1 MIINSVYFNNNVN
14 SCHYLNGTN
23 LNCNF
28 KSNQNVDKIEISSKS
43 KEITFD
49 DFKNLLIKK
58 GLNQTE
64 YGDYTLNLP
73 LKDKFKGCSK
83 YDLVTSIKLN
93 KLIDR
98 RYPQSQIK
106 NMHKFVNLHNG
117 KYSDYWKNNI
127 FDLFTTYTLITNND
141 RGYIKGN
148 DKEKNILL
156 IPEGILDSIVD
167 VVKRPPEKEFYR
179 PLRDFK
185 VSSAFSINL
194 YLMTNLAEKSD
205 FLEKDIE
212 KLSNYLSSHEVKT
225 PFKAYRGGYYYFLDT
240 IQMDNGESLGETMKE
255 IQENP
260 DDNKIAEL
268 KENVRKNK
276 YTKVNPQFVSTSV
289 FENFKERQ
297 IYFNFNITEKTK
309 GIFVE
314 PVNLDSLMNY
324 EYEFL
329 MDKGQKIQILD
340 IDLVDYPAKKEEKQW
355 LITAN
360 VLPNE

>member
-1 MIINSVYFNNNVN
+1 MKINSVKFYNNARN
-14 SCHYLNGTN
+14 CHFISDNN
-23 LNCNF
+23 FICNF
-28 KSNQNVDKIEISSKS
+28 KANQNTDVVEISNNT
-43 KEITFD
+43 KEVTFD
-49 DFKNLLIKK
+49 NFFKLLSKK
-58 GLNQTE
+58 GLNKTE
-64 YGDYTLNLP
+64 YGDYKLNLSF
-73 LKDKFKGCSK
+73 KDMIKGCSK
-83 YDLVTSIKLN
+83 YDLVTSIKLV

-98 RYPQSQIK
+98 SYIDSDID
-106 NMHKFVNLHNG
+106 NMHKFINLYDG
-117 KYSDYWKNNI
+117 KYADYWKNNL

-148 DKEKNILL
+148 DKEENILL

-167 VVKRPPEKEFYR
+167 VVKKPPKKEFYR

-194 YLMTNLAEKSD
+194 YLMTNLAEKSK
-205 FLEKDIE
+205 FLESDIE
-212 KLSNYLSSHEVKT
+212 KLSNYLSSKEVKT
-225 PFKAYRGGYYYFLDT
+225 PFNVYRGGYYYFLDT
-240 IQMDNGESLGETMKE
+240 IKMDNGKSLGETMKE
-255 IQENP
+255 LQKNP
-260 DDNKIAEL
+260 DDKKIAEL

-297 IYFNFNITEKTK
+297 VYFNFNIEENTK

-329 MDKGQKIQILD
+329 IDKGQRIQILD
-340 IDLVDYPAKKEEKQW
+340 IDLVDYPAKEEEKQW